1 MLCHLHSVP
10 RTWCYYRRD
19 FIVGVIYTVSSYDMD
34 LRYLTFLK
42 IELGMVGHAFNPSN
56 QVAEACRYLG
66 EFEASLVYKSR
77 RVRPITPRNP
87 V

>member
-10 RTWCYYRRD
+10 RTWCYYLCA
-19 FIVGVIYTVSSYDMD
+19 FVVGVIYTVGSYDMD
-34 LRYLTFLK
+34 LRCLKILK

-56 QVAEACRYLG
+56 QEAEACRYLG

-77 RVRPITPRNP
+77 RARPITQRNP